1 MKDKNKTR
9 AQLIEEL
16 AALRQEMAKPE
27 ELDADREQV
36 EEA

>member
-1 MKDKNKTR
+1 MKNKNKTK

-27 ELDADREQV
+27 
-36 EEA
+36 